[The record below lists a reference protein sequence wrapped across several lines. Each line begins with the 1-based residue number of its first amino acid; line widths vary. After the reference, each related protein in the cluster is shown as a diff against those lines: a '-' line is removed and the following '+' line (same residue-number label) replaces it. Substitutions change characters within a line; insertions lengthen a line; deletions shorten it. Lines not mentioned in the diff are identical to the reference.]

1 MWRSTPIY
9 AAISKMNMIEAR
21 GYPDRNFL
29 SRERIHGSSKSLTRN
44 ILELIGR
51 NPKIKNK

>member
-1 MWRSTPIY
+1 MEKYSNICR
-9 AAISKMNMIEAR
+9 AISKMNMIEAR

>member
-1 MWRSTPIY
+1 MEKYSNICR
-9 AAISKMNMIEAR
+9 AISKMNMIEAR

-44 ILELIGR
+44 ILELIGE
-51 NPKIKNK
+51 NPKIKK